1 MLTDLGMTGRFSM
14 EQAKN
19 IREKREFAKEM
30 GMFGVDHRLRRPLL
44 SKLTEDIRDFAEK
57 FAGDRPKRSA
67 KSSEKTADEEEE
79 ESVLGEDNED
89 SKDNK
94 SASRR
99 PRVCLTLS

>member
-1 MLTDLGMTGRFSM
+1 M
-14 EQAKN
+14 
-19 IREKREFAKEM
+19 
-30 GMFGVDHRLRRPLL
+30 
-44 SKLTEDIRDFAEK
+44 
-57 FAGDRPKRSA
+57 

-94 SASRR
+94 SVSRR